1 MNLPSSTPTTA
12 TATSTS
18 PSSDASETYLTERCD
33 DCGSRDS
40 WVIHTVRLRGT
51 LRFFCTHCLLRN
63 HPTSFCPICFA
74 FYDSSPPH
82 TSRRVACSNSKCHSL
97 THIHCADEAK
107 PASSYLCP
115 PCRNPN
121 SFSFFRLIVDEN
133 GSRSIDKSLSEAF
146 LCAAMIAASSMNKA
160 VIAAKC
166 DADRRGKEAALAR
179 KRAREALEHVVTLDA
194 KEKARSV
201 VPKLKES
208 SVDRAIDQKQK
219 LSPASNNGTNVKETE
234 SSATT
239 TTTKN
244 NGGGGGTEKQ
254 NTSTQLAIVKQEDD
268 ASR

>member
-1 MNLPSSTPTTA
+1 MNLPSSTQTTT

-18 PSSDASETYLTERCD
+18 PSSDASETNLTERCD

-146 LCAAMIAASSMNKA
+146 LCAAKIAASSMNKA

-208 SVDRAIDQKQK
+208 SVDRVIDPQKPKQ
-219 LSPASNNGTNVKETE
+219 SPASNNGTTVKETE
-234 SSATT
+234 SSAA

-244 NGGGGGTEKQ
+244 NGGGGTEKQ
-254 NTSTQLAIVKQEDD
+254 NPSTQLAIVKQEDD

>member
-1 MNLPSSTPTTA
+1 MNLPSSTTPT

-18 PSSDASETYLTERCD
+18 PSSDSTETNFTERCD

-63 HPTSFCPICFA
+63 HPTSFCPSCFA

-82 TSRRVACSNSKCHSL
+82 PSRRVTCSNSKCHSL
-97 THIHCADEAK
+97 THIQCAGDAK

-115 PCRNPN
+115 PCRNPT
-121 SFSFFRLIVDEN
+121 SFSFFRLIVDGN
-133 GSRSIDKSLSEAF
+133 GCRSVDKTLSEAF
-146 LCAAMIAASSMNKA
+146 LCAAKIAASSMNKA

-166 DADRRGKEAALAR
+166 DADRRGREAALAR
-179 KRAREALEHVVTLDA
+179 KRAREALEHVVMLDE

-201 VPKLKES
+201 MPKLKES
-208 SVDRAIDQKQK
+208 SVDRVIDQKPK
-219 LSPASNNGTNVKETE
+219 LSPASNNGTVKETE

-239 TTTKN
+239 STTTKN
-244 NGGGGGTEKQ
+244 NGSTEKQ
-254 NTSTQLAIVKQEDD
+254 NPSMQLAKVKQEAD

>member
-18 PSSDASETYLTERCD
+18 PSSDASETNLTERCD

-51 LRFFCTHCLLRN
+51 LRYFCTHCLLRN
-63 HPTSFCPICFA
+63 HPSSFCPICFA

-97 THIHCADEAK
+97 THIHCAGEAK

-146 LCAAMIAASSMNKA
+146 LCAAKIAASSMNKA

-201 VPKLKES
+201 VPKLKEAS
-208 SVDRAIDQKQK
+208 IDQKPK
-219 LSPASNNGTNVKETE
+219 LSSPASNNNGTTVKVTE
-234 SSATT
+234 SSATTTT

-244 NGGGGGTEKQ
+244 NGGGGTEKQ
-254 NTSTQLAIVKQEDD
+254 NQSTQLAIVKQEDD